1 METKRKSYRNAELE
15 KKVREDW
22 ERCTINGIVAVGGNG
37 FEYSVDNLVDD
48 FDLGG
53 QYYVE
58 KIDHK
63 EGAYV
68 LELKGVCDDKIA
80 EMSIREDSVNRI
92 INGECRDQ
100 EKLTDMISKNFL
112 LATIIASDD
121 KEYKEGNSYMAY
133 EDEDNILLL
142 ERKPEDLELR
152 STSTMKKFKVVIS
165 EGTITKI

>member
-1 METKRKSYRNAELE
+1 
-15 KKVREDW
+15 
-22 ERCTINGIVAVGGNG
+22 
-37 FEYSVDNLVDD
+37 
-48 FDLGG
+48 
-53 QYYVE
+53 
-58 KIDHK
+58 
-63 EGAYV
+63 
-68 LELKGVCDDKIA
+68 
-80 EMSIREDSVNRI
+80 MSIREDSVNRV

-121 KEYKEGNSYMAY
+121 KDYKEGDSYMAY